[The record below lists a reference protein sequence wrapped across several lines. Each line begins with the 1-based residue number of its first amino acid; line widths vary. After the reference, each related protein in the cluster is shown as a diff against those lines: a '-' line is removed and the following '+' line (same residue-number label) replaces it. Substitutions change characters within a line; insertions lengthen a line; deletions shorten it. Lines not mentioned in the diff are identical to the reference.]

1 MRVLLE
7 DLERRGLVEAD
18 NKGQFHYVRARN
30 SETGARADKGPAN
43 RLTGKLSVN
52 RRGMG
57 FVSVE
62 GLDEEIVVAPRFM
75 KTALHGDIVAVAP
88 FARPLRGRRRGEGE
102 RTEGEIVEIV
112 KRTITTV
119 VGTLDANARFW
130 FVIPD
135 DQRLSRD
142 IYVSRDDA
150 AAAKSGDKVLVE
162 LLPWDDEHKNPEGT
176 IVEVLGRSGDARV
189 EVLAVARSFGL
200 PMHFPKEVEEE
211 SRRLTGD
218 ISSEEIRTR
227 VDLRRQTCITID
239 PEDAKDFDDALSI
252 EELRDGA
259 VRLGVHIA
267 DVSHYVREG
276 TLLDAEAYQR
286 GTSVYMVNEVIPMLP
301 ERLSND
307 LCSLRPDV
315 DRLTYSVFMDVN
327 AQGKVTDYSIAKSVI
342 HSARRFTY
350 EEVQS
355 IIEKKHG
362 EHVDVLL
369 RLFALSQIL
378 LKRRRRNGSI
388 DFDTAEAKFKFDETG
403 LPSHIVKKVRL
414 DAHRLVEECML
425 LANKTVAKHVGQEKA
440 DERTKPFAYRVH
452 DAPDPSR
459 LADLANFVK
468 QFGYSLDDKKGVSS
482 RALQKLLDQVRGSAV
497 EDLITEVTLRSM
509 AKAIYSERNIGHYGL
524 GFKYYAHFTSPIR
537 RYPDLVVH
545 RLLHEYT
552 RPLTP
557 ERRAQLEASL
567 PPTCRQASERE
578 RVAVEAERASVKVMQ
593 AEYMKRHVGDEFAG
607 IIGGVTEFG
616 LFVEIT
622 DLLVEGLVKVRD
634 LGDDYYLFDEKKY
647 TLRGRSRGKQY
658 RLGDKIRVKVV
669 AVDPEKREIDFA
681 IVK

>member
-1 MRVLLE
+1 MI
-7 DLERRGLVEAD
+7 
-18 NKGQFHYVRARN
+18 
-30 SETGARADKGPAN
+30 
-43 RLTGKLSVN
+43 GKLSVN

-57 FVSVE
+57 FVNVD
-62 GLDEEIVVAPRFM
+62 GLEEEIVVVPRFM
-75 KTALHGDIVAVAP
+75 KTALHGDIVAVVP
-88 FARPLRGRRRGEGE
+88 FARPVRGLRRGERE

-112 KRTITTV
+112 KRTLTSV

-130 FVIPD
+130 FVVPD
-135 DQRLSRD
+135 DQRFSRD
-142 IYVSRDDA
+142 IYIARDEA
-150 AAAKSGDKVLVE
+150 TTAHHGDKVLVE

-176 IVEVLGRSGDARV
+176 IVEVLGKSGDARV
-189 EVLAVARSFGL
+189 EVLGVARSFGL
-200 PMHFPKEVEEE
+200 PMHFPKEVEEA
-211 SRRLTGD
+211 SRQLSDQITSD
-218 ISSEEIRTR
+218 EIRKR
-227 VDLRRQTCITID
+227 VDLRKQTCITID

-252 EELRDGA
+252 EELEDGA

-276 TLLDAEAYQR
+276 TLLDVEAYQR

-315 DRLTYSVFMDVN
+315 DRLTYSVFMDIN
-327 AQGKVTDYSIAKSVI
+327 AQGKVVDYSIAKSVI
-342 HSARRFTY
+342 HSAKRFTY
-350 EEVQS
+350 EDVQG

-362 EHVDVLL
+362 EHASVIL
-369 RLFALSQIL
+369 RLFALSQVL

-388 DFDTAEAKFKFDETG
+388 DFDTSEAKFKFDETG
-403 LPSHIVKKVRL
+403 LPSQIVKKVRL

-425 LANKTVAKHVGQEKA
+425 LANKTVTKHVGVEKA
-440 DERTKPFAYRVH
+440 EEQVKPFVYRIH

-459 LADLANFVK
+459 LTDLANFVK
-468 QFGYSLDDKKGVSS
+468 QFGYSLDAKKEVSS
-482 RALQKLLDQVRGSAV
+482 RALQKLLDQVRGSEV
-497 EDLITEVTLRSM
+497 EDLITEVALRSM
-509 AKAIYSERNIGHYGL
+509 AKAIYSEKNIGHYGL
-524 GFKYYAHFTSPIR
+524 GFKYYSHFTSPIR

-545 RLLHEYT
+545 RLLYEYT

-557 ERRAQLEASL
+557 QRRAQLEALL
-567 PPTCRQASERE
+567 PPTCRQASDRE

-593 AEYMKRHVGDEFAG
+593 VEYMKRHVGDEFDG

-647 TLRGRSRGKQY
+647 TLRGRSRGKAY

-669 AVDPEKREIDFA
+669 SVDPEKREIDFA